1 MDKVKFKHKCTQC
14 VKCGSTNSGRW
25 YHNTCKPQDYLQW
38 LNNMFN
44 IRSDDCMCNACNI
57 KMAKLFSG
65 KPPCKRQKT
74 DLCQLCDSVGQHNL
88 TINDMSKFLDV
99 MEEHII
105 ESPNNLTKVLL
116 CESHY
121 KRWRD
126 TRNFVSIACSM
137 PHCSEKITRQRD
149 LRQIPDFDIIINYF
163 IANQEDDY
171 LSLSK
176 ESYICK
182 SCNNSLLKLANKQ
195 SLNSVNNQHIDIHSL
210 FSTFQ
215 NDLRTVQTNLEN
227 VSLTHTYLFVLDHL
241 LSNKPV
247 LLSQAFDYFKD
258 KYFSLCTEN
267 GTSNEAD
274 TNTVLKRTAAWLKIV
289 LEDVF
294 DNLIEFHS
302 YKSKSFVV
310 NKKKGTI
317 ILRKDAN
324 LVTMLHDIFLEN
336 LKYKERTDSPIK
348 QIGPPDLNDTRPYNE
363 YSTVLQD
370 LSTRLQDL
378 SLKFKYDFKSVDLCN
393 LSQTKH
399 EWQSNKH
406 INFFDTPLIPPDCHT
421 SPHIRNRVLRTLFTI
436 CHNLFQVT
444 KGECAN
450 PLHIL
455 LGDTVDS
462 YSGSSKL
469 STILNSF
476 GILSSK
482 IKCRQHVSAIVE
494 EKISTKFLE
503 DLDRAAFT
511 VVSIDNIDVGQ
522 PHASAKINDP
532 QRGIHATSYQALQPK
547 PNTLNISSSDAL
559 TTGNRVSMLSF
570 LQNDVEKLEVT
581 DIRKKCLNSFCR
593 RTVLKIQTSAHP

>member
-1 MDKVKFKHKCTQC
+1 
-14 VKCGSTNSGRW
+14 
-25 YHNTCKPQDYLQW
+25 
-38 LNNMFN
+38 MFN

-176 ESYICK
+176 ESYI
-182 SCNNSLLKLANKQ
+182 
-195 SLNSVNNQHIDIHSL
+195 
-210 FSTFQ
+210 
-215 NDLRTVQTNLEN
+215 
-227 VSLTHTYLFVLDHL
+227 LT
-241 LSNKPV
+241 
-247 LLSQAFDYFKD
+247 KD
-258 KYFSLCTEN
+258 
-267 GTSNEAD
+267 
-274 TNTVLKRTAAWLKIV
+274 
-289 LEDVF
+289 
-294 DNLIEFHS
+294 
-302 YKSKSFVV
+302 
-310 NKKKGTI
+310 
-317 ILRKDAN
+317 
-324 LVTMLHDIFLEN
+324 
-336 LKYKERTDSPIK
+336 
-348 QIGPPDLNDTRPYNE
+348 
-363 YSTVLQD
+363 
-370 LSTRLQDL
+370 
-378 SLKFKYDFKSVDLCN
+378 
-393 LSQTKH
+393 
-399 EWQSNKH
+399 
-406 INFFDTPLIPPDCHT
+406 
-421 SPHIRNRVLRTLFTI
+421 
-436 CHNLFQVT
+436 
-444 KGECAN
+444 ECAN

-532 QRGIHATSYQALQPK
+532 QRGIHATSYQALQPN
-547 PNTLNISSSDAL
+547 PNTLNISSSEAL
-559 TTGNRVSMLSF
+559 TTGSSIVLSPEGTIQIGHGCTIKIEGRIKQKHKCNF
-570 LQNDVEKLEVT
+570 KLYWQKIEGSNEARNITFCDTIKYSGTNSKTLAPVFVINKAEKEDAGIYQLKYESNKEVV
-581 DIRKKCLNSFCR
+581 ISGQISVQVFRGKL
-593 RTVLKIQTSAHP
+593 

>member
-1 MDKVKFKHKCTQC
+1 MTFY
-14 VKCGSTNSGRW
+14 NI
-25 YHNTCKPQDYLQW
+25 NDYEKAL
-38 LNNMFN
+38 
-44 IRSDDCMCNACNI
+44 
-57 KMAKLFSG
+57 K
-65 KPPCKRQKT
+65 KRQRA
-74 DLCQLCDSVGQHNL
+74 
-88 TINDMSKFLDV
+88 
-99 MEEHII
+99 I
-105 ESPNNLTKVLL
+105 ES
-116 CESHY
+116 S
-121 KRWRD
+121 
-126 TRNFVSIACSM
+126 
-137 PHCSEKITRQRD
+137 
-149 LRQIPDFDIIINYF
+149 
-163 IANQEDDY
+163 
-171 LSLSK
+171 
-176 ESYICK
+176 
-182 SCNNSLLKLANKQ
+182 
-195 SLNSVNNQHIDIHSL
+195 
-210 FSTFQ
+210 
-215 NDLRTVQTNLEN
+215 N
-227 VSLTHTYLFVLDHL
+227 V
-241 LSNKPV
+241 
-247 LLSQAFDYFKD
+247 
-258 KYFSLCTEN
+258 
-267 GTSNEAD
+267 D
-274 TNTVLKRTAAWLKIV
+274 TNDEEEARRAVKQPQRL
-289 LEDVF
+289 
-294 DNLIEFHS
+294 
-302 YKSKSFVV
+302 
-310 NKKKGTI
+310 G
-317 ILRKDAN
+317 
-324 LVTMLHDIFLEN
+324 HDFSDSEEN

-393 LSQTKH
+393 LNFIDIAQKIDPTIWNFHYFLSQTKH

-547 PNTLNISSSDAL
+547 PNTLNISSSEAL

-581 DIRKKCLNSFCR
+581 DIRKNVSAVRSWDYSC
-593 RTVLKIQTSAHP
+593 IQSQIQEAYVKTCHNKDRQLH